1 MKTAT
6 EWIEDGA
13 FALFFRPHRRAF
25 GSSSVAA
32 PGGGRGVAGRSLT
45 DALLGQVLADWG
57 KPSVEWNPLCT
68 GHFKT
73 PLSSIKHF
81 FPLYFPVP
89 QNTHLIPSPLPP
101 LMNNAHFQIP

>member
-68 GHFKT
+68 GHLNT

-81 FPLYFPVP
+81 FLSIFQPHKTP
-89 QNTHLIPSPLPP
+89 TSSSSPSPR
-101 LMNNAHFQIP
+101 

>member
-6 EWIEDGA
+6 EWIEYGA

-45 DALLGQVLADWG
+45 DALFGQVLADWG
-57 KPSVEWNPLCT
+57 KPSVEWNP
-68 GHFKT
+68 
-73 PLSSIKHF
+73 IV
-81 FPLYFPVP
+81 PLYFPAP
-89 QNTHLIPSPLPP
+89 QNTHLIPFPLPP

>member
-1 MKTAT
+1 MGCLPSFFVPTA
-6 EWIEDGA
+6 GH
-13 FALFFRPHRRAF
+13 L
-25 GSSSVAA
+25 AA
-32 PGGGRGVAGRSLT
+32 QVSQPREGGGGVAGRSLT

-81 FPLYFPVP
+81 FLSIFQPHKTP
-89 QNTHLIPSPLPP
+89 TSSPSPSPRDE
-101 LMNNAHFQIP
+101 